1 MIICAGKSE
10 SFDFAK
16 PVGIG
21 LIQSAITLT
30 QLIIE
35 NNPSFLLFVGTA
47 GSYGNAQV
55 FDVVKTSKASNIE
68 LGFLDKLC
76 YSPIDSFVE
85 TQTPHVS
92 RGTNHLIVNSSNY
105 ITTDSEYAH
114 KMLALGI
121 ELENMEFYS
130 ILSVAKKFNISAS
143 GFFVVTNFCNNN
155 AHHDFLTNHA
165 HAKEIITQHVKK
177 NLII

>member
-1 MIICAGKSE
+1 MIICAGESE

-16 PVGIG
+16 PIGIG

-47 GSYGNAQV
+47 GSYGNAQI
-55 FDVVKTSKASNIE
+55 FDIIKTSKASNIE
-68 LGFLDKLC
+68 LGFLDNLC
-76 YSPIDSFVE
+76 YSPMDSYIE
-85 TQTPHVS
+85 IPPQHVS
-92 RGTNHLIVNSSNY
+92 RGTNNLVVNSSNY
-105 ITTDSEYAH
+105 ITTDSAHAH
-114 KMLALGI
+114 KMLTLGI

-130 ILSVAKKFNISAS
+130 ILNVAKKFNISAS
-143 GFFVVTNFCNNN
+143 GFFVVTNFCNNQ
-155 AHHDFLTNHA
+155 AHHDFLLNHE
-165 HAKEIITQHVKK
+165 HAKEIITQHVRK